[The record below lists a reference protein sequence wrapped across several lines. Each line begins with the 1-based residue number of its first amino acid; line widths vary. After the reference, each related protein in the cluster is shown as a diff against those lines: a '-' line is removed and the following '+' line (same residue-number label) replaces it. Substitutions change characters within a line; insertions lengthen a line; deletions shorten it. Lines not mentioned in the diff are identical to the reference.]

1 MVQVPTTA
9 LKEQLSKYLRLARD
23 GEKVVVMER
32 GRPIAVLAGL
42 EEERSG
48 EDQVDVREAWNL
60 VDAGV
65 ANWKGG
71 KPRGSDRPVK
81 VRGKTVAEMVIE
93 DRR

>member
-9 LKEQLSKYLRLARD
+9 LREHLGKYLRLARD
-23 GEKVVVMER
+23 GEKVVVTER

-42 EEERSG
+42 EKERPG
-48 EDQVDVREAWNL
+48 EDQDVREAWNL

-65 ANWKGG
+65 ANWEGG
-71 KPRGSDRPVK
+71 KPKGSARPVK
-81 VRGKTVAEMVIE
+81 VQGKTVAEMVIE